1 MIPFI
6 MLAANLLQKKQQENA
21 ADNQRIANS
30 MQVNTQ
36 QPQVNLNAQSL
47 LGTDQTQQP
56 NLYETE
62 EEKRKRLGL
71 F

>member
-1 MIPFI
+1 MLPFI
-6 MLAANLLQKKQQENA
+6 MLAANLLQKKQQDNA
-21 ADNQRIANS
+21 ADNQRIADS

-47 LGTDQTQQP
+47 LGNQTQQP

>member
-21 ADNQRIANS
+21 ADNQRIADS

-47 LGTDQTQQP
+47 LGNQTQQP

>member
-1 MIPFI
+1 MLPFI
-6 MLAANLLQKKQQENA
+6 MLAANLLQKKQQQNA
-21 ADNQRIANS
+21 ADNQRIADS

-47 LGTDQTQQP
+47 LGNQTQQP

>member
-1 MIPFI
+1 MLPFI

-47 LGTDQTQQP
+47 LGNQTQQP

>member
-47 LGTDQTQQP
+47 LGNQTQQP

>member
-6 MLAANLLQKKQQENA
+6 MLAANLLQKKQQQNA
-21 ADNQRIANS
+21 ADNQRIADS

-47 LGTDQTQQP
+47 LGNQTQQP

>member
-1 MIPFI
+1 MLPFI

-47 LGTDQTQQP
+47 LGNQTQQP

-62 EEKRKRLGL
+62 EEKRKRLLGL
-71 F
+71 

>member
-6 MLAANLLQKKQQENA
+6 MLAANLLQKKQQDNA

>member
-21 ADNQRIANS
+21 ADNQRIADS

>member
-6 MLAANLLQKKQQENA
+6 MLAANLLQKKQQDNA

-47 LGTDQTQQP
+47 LGNQTQQP

>member
-1 MIPFI
+1 
-6 MLAANLLQKKQQENA
+6 MLAANLLQKKQQQNA
-21 ADNQRIANS
+21 ADNQRIADS

-47 LGTDQTQQP
+47 LGNQTQQP

>member
-1 MIPFI
+1 MVPFI

-21 ADNQRIANS
+21 ADNQRIADS

-47 LGTDQTQQP
+47 LGTQTQQP

>member
-1 MIPFI
+1 MLPFI

-21 ADNQRIANS
+21 ADNQRIADS

-47 LGTDQTQQP
+47 LGNQTQQP